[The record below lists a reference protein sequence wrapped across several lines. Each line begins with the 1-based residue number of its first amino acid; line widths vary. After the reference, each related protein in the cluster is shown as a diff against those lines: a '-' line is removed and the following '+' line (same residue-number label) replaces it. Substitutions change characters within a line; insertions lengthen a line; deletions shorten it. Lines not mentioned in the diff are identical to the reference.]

1 MRYVLARP
9 CLECEEETDNH
20 DKHELSYLM
29 EGTEDAGVRRGKTK
43 VFQSRS
49 EAKDWLQHNLPVEHI
64 DKVMVIPLPEV
75 SGWNKGMEDTD
86 TINSN

>member
-29 EGTEDAGVRRGKTK
+29 EGTEDAGVRR
-43 VFQSRS
+43 V
-49 EAKDWLQHNLPVEHI
+49 
-64 DKVMVIPLPEV
+64 
-75 SGWNKGMEDTD
+75 
-86 TINSN
+86 